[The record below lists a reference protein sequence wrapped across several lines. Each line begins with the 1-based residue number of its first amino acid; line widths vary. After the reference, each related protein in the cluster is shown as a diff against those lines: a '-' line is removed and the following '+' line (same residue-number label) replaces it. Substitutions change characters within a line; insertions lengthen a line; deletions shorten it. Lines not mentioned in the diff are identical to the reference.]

1 MRKVYY
7 NGNVITM
14 ENEETAEY
22 VLINGDRIESVG
34 KGDIPKADEYTD
46 LNGKTIMPAFIDPH
60 SHMTSVAMSFLKA
73 QLDDAESV
81 EGVLDRIKKFIEEN
95 KKENSWISAM
105 GYDNNSLAEKRHITA
120 EELDSISGSNAVVI
134 QHKSGHSGIF
144 NTEAAKRL
152 NIRTKDGLLEESE
165 YINILKNIPMEN
177 GEALMNAYDKAQN
190 LYFSYGITTAQ
201 EGYALGQLLPIYRK
215 LVESGILKID
225 LNLYPDIDSY
235 DKWQHAF
242 PLSIENYNENIKIAG
257 LKIMLDGS
265 PQGGT
270 AWVSEPYTGGGS
282 GFSAM
287 TDNDVDKDLKWAKER
302 NVQVIAHCNGD
313 MACGQFI
320 DAVGRSGNRNAVMIH
335 AQLLRRDQLKKVK
348 EYGIIP
354 SFFIAHVFY
363 WGDVHIK
370 NFGIKRASAI
380 SPAKSA
386 LDEKIMFTF
395 HQDAPVVEPD
405 MFKTIWCAVKR
416 QTKSGIILGE
426 EERIDVLNAL
436 KAVTVNA
443 AVQYSEQGEK
453 GSLKEGKLADMI
465 IIDRNPFET
474 DIDGLKDIKISET
487 IKGGVTVYK
496 A

>member
-1 MRKVYY
+1 
-7 NGNVITM
+7 
-14 ENEETAEY
+14 
-22 VLINGDRIESVG
+22 
-34 KGDIPKADEYTD
+34 
-46 LNGKTIMPAFIDPH
+46 
-60 SHMTSVAMSFLKA
+60 
-73 QLDDAESV
+73 
-81 EGVLDRIKKFIEEN
+81 
-95 KKENSWISAM
+95 
-105 GYDNNSLAEKRHITA
+105 
-120 EELDSISGSNAVVI
+120 
-134 QHKSGHSGIF
+134 
-144 NTEAAKRL
+144 
-152 NIRTKDGLLEESE
+152 
-165 YINILKNIPMEN
+165 MEN

-287 TDNDVDKDLKWAKER
+287 TDNDVDKALKWAKER

>member
-1 MRKVYY
+1 
-7 NGNVITM
+7 
-14 ENEETAEY
+14 
-22 VLINGDRIESVG
+22 
-34 KGDIPKADEYTD
+34 
-46 LNGKTIMPAFIDPH
+46 
-60 SHMTSVAMSFLKA
+60 
-73 QLDDAESV
+73 
-81 EGVLDRIKKFIEEN
+81 
-95 KKENSWISAM
+95 
-105 GYDNNSLAEKRHITA
+105 
-120 EELDSISGSNAVVI
+120 
-134 QHKSGHSGIF
+134 
-144 NTEAAKRL
+144 
-152 NIRTKDGLLEESE
+152 
-165 YINILKNIPMEN
+165 
-177 GEALMNAYDKAQN
+177 
-190 LYFSYGITTAQ
+190 
-201 EGYALGQLLPIYRK
+201 
-215 LVESGILKID
+215 
-225 LNLYPDIDSY
+225 
-235 DKWQHAF
+235 
-242 PLSIENYNENIKIAG
+242 
-257 LKIMLDGS
+257 
-265 PQGGT
+265 
-270 AWVSEPYTGGGS
+270 
-282 GFSAM
+282 M
-287 TDNDVDKDLKWAKER
+287 TDNEVDKALKWAKER
-302 NVQVIAHCNGD
+302 NMQVIAHCNGD

-320 DAVGRSGNRNAVMIH
+320 DTVGRNGNRNAVMIH

-474 DIDGLKDIKISET
+474 DIDGLKDIKILET
-487 IKGGVTVYK
+487 IKGGVTVYR

>member
-60 SHMTSVAMSFLKA
+60 SHMTSVAMSFLKV

-287 TDNDVDKDLKWAKER
+287 TDNDVDKALKWAKER

-453 GSLKEGKLADMI
+453 E
-465 IIDRNPFET
+465 
-474 DIDGLKDIKISET
+474 
-487 IKGGVTVYK
+487 V
-496 A
+496 

>member
-60 SHMTSVAMSFLKA
+60 SHMTSVAMSFLKV

-81 EGVLDRIKKFIEEN
+81 EEVLDRIKKFIEEN

-120 EELDSISGSNAVVI
+120 KELDGISGSNAVVI

-201 EGYALGQLLPIYRK
+201 EGYALGQLLPI
-215 LVESGILKID
+215 
-225 LNLYPDIDSY
+225 
-235 DKWQHAF
+235 
-242 PLSIENYNENIKIAG
+242 
-257 LKIMLDGS
+257 
-265 PQGGT
+265 
-270 AWVSEPYTGGGS
+270 
-282 GFSAM
+282 
-287 TDNDVDKDLKWAKER
+287 
-302 NVQVIAHCNGD
+302 
-313 MACGQFI
+313 
-320 DAVGRSGNRNAVMIH
+320 
-335 AQLLRRDQLKKVK
+335 
-348 EYGIIP
+348 
-354 SFFIAHVFY
+354 
-363 WGDVHIK
+363 
-370 NFGIKRASAI
+370 
-380 SPAKSA
+380 
-386 LDEKIMFTF
+386 
-395 HQDAPVVEPD
+395 
-405 MFKTIWCAVKR
+405 
-416 QTKSGIILGE
+416 
-426 EERIDVLNAL
+426 
-436 KAVTVNA
+436 
-443 AVQYSEQGEK
+443 
-453 GSLKEGKLADMI
+453 
-465 IIDRNPFET
+465 
-474 DIDGLKDIKISET
+474 
-487 IKGGVTVYK
+487 
-496 A
+496 